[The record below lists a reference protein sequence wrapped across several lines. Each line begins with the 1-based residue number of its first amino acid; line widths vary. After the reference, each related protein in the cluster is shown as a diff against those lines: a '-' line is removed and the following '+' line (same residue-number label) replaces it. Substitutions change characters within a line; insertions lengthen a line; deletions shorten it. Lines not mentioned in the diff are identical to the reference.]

1 MEACPAVESCTFLD
15 MPAVRAENDR
25 LSMTVVPGWGSR
37 VISLRW
43 KPSDTEL
50 LRTPPSMTEYERT
63 PFLYGMPVLFPPN
76 RIENGSFTFEGRPY
90 QFRINEPQHHN
101 HAHGLVHDE
110 AWEVG
115 RCWTKGNRAVI
126 ETVFSS
132 RGRPA
137 VMSQFPHEF
146 SILLRM
152 SIDGASFR
160 QTAEIRNKSKH
171 SFPWGLGYHTTFRFP
186 FGNAEGQERCT
197 LRAPVG
203 KRWVLNDRV
212 LPTGELA
219 HDFRSRSLRDGIS
232 VSQFPLDDL
241 FLAMPEDRNEAVLTD
256 PAAGLQVTYRAD
268 DAFKHWVLHNG
279 DGASGYLCPEP
290 YTCAT
295 NAFNLGMDPEITGM
309 QVLGPGRTALLF
321 CTIHVEEL

>member
-15 MPAVRAENDR
+15 MPALRAENDR

-50 LRTPPSMTEYERT
+50 LRTPPSMTEYEQT

-90 QFRINEPQHHN
+90 QFRINEPQHRN
-101 HAHGLVHDE
+101 HSHGLVHDE

-132 RGRPA
+132 RGRHA

-171 SFPWGLGYHTTFRFP
+171 SFPWGLGYHSIIPPSAFPSGMRKIRSAARCGRLSGNDGSLTTGCCRPGSSLMTSAAEVCGTAFP
-186 FGNAEGQERCT
+186 S
-197 LRAPVG
+197 VS
-203 KRWVLNDRV
+203 
-212 LPTGELA
+212 
-219 HDFRSRSLRDGIS
+219 SRSMICSLPCRK
-232 VSQFPLDDL
+232 
-241 FLAMPEDRNEAVLTD
+241 T
-256 PAAGLQVTYRAD
+256 VT
-268 DAFKHWVLHNG
+268 K
-279 DGASGYLCPEP
+279 P
-290 YTCAT
+290 Y
-295 NAFNLGMDPEITGM
+295 
-309 QVLGPGRTALLF
+309 
-321 CTIHVEEL
+321 